1 MDIASLFIG
10 VLSLLIGIASLIISW
25 LSFRTVQK
33 VDKEVRRASSKTLL
47 RVRAPEILSDIQ
59 KARQALNDAKCGADV
74 KIAFSSALGSICRF
88 MQSELVTDQATEML
102 RKADEQIRICD
113 FYPATTNIYKP
124 VQECI
129 NFLTFIETTMM
140 TEG

>member
-25 LSFRTVQK
+25 LSFCTVQK
-33 VDKEVRRASSKTLL
+33 VDKEVHRASSKTLL
-47 RVRAPEILSDIQ
+47 RVQAPEILSDIR
-59 KARQALNDAKCGADV
+59 AAHQAIRDAKSGVDI
-74 KIAFSSALGSICRF
+74 KIAISSALGSICRF
-88 MQSELVTDQATEML
+88 MQSELVTDEAKKMKKKVNKLVLFCE
-102 RKADEQIRICD
+102 AN
-113 FYPATTNIYKP
+113 PTTTSIYDS